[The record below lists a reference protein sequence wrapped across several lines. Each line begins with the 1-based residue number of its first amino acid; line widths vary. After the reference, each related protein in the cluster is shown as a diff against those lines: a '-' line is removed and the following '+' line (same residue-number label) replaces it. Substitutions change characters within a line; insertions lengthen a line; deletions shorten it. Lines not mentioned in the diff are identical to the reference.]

1 MPQKK
6 DEIARGDRVR
16 VTRLRQDPEGEPV
29 PQDVVGTEGTVEWV
43 TPGFSGEK
51 TVFEVRLDD
60 GRIVNLYATEIE
72 AAAQ

>member
-6 DEIARGDRVR
+6 AEIERGDTVR
-16 VTRLRQDPEGEPV
+16 VTQLRQDPQGEPV
-29 PQDVVGTEGTVEWV
+29 PDDVIGKQGTVEWV

-51 TVFEVRLDD
+51 TVFEIKLDD

-72 AAAQ
+72 PVA